1 MKSFTI
7 NDTCFIFG
15 ICLMLMKAL
24 YFSTFKGKINLNY
37 KNIEQEVAVILLI
50 FPAKSS

>member
-1 MKSFTI
+1 
-7 NDTCFIFG
+7 
-15 ICLMLMKAL
+15 MLMKAL

-50 FPAKSS
+50 FSAKSS